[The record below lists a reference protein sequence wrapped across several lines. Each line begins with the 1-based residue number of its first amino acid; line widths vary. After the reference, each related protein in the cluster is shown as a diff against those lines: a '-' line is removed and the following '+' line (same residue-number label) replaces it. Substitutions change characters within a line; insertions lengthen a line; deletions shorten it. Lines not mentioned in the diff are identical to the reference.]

1 MALVA
6 GTLYTERGA
15 RVKRRGGGGMR
26 RLRGSRPFPLDPARR
41 DRCMAALRER
51 NMTVT
56 ELAED
61 AGIARESV
69 SRVLH
74 GRILS
79 DSYEERIAAVLGES
93 RERLF
98 PRRTAA
104 EIMRLREQEAKRR
117 ERRAAYLAWR
127 ERRDGGA

>member
-1 MALVA
+1 
-6 GTLYTERGA
+6 
-15 RVKRRGGGGMR
+15 
-26 RLRGSRPFPLDPARR
+26 
-41 DRCMAALRER
+41 MAALAARG
-51 NMTVT
+51 MTVT

-69 SRVLH
+69 SRVLY

-79 DSYEERIAAVLGES
+79 DSYEERIAAALGES

-104 EIMRLREQEAKRR
+104 EIARLREQEARKR
-117 ERRAAYLAWR
+117 ERREAYLAWR
-127 ERRDGGA
+127 DGRGGGA